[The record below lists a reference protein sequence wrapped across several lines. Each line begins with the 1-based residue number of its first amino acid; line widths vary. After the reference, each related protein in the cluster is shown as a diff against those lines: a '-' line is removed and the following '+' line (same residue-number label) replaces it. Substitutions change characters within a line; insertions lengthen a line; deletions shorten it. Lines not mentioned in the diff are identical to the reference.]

1 MPGASI
7 DLNCDMGEGFGA
19 WAPGADEQLM
29 PLVSSANIACGFH
42 ASDPRIMRRT
52 VRLARRHGVAVGAHP
67 GFRDL
72 VGFGRRMLAA
82 SPDEILDDV
91 VYQVGALLGFCR
103 AEGVP
108 LTHVKPHGALYNAA
122 ATAPALAGAI
132 AQAVR
137 SVDPSLWLVCLAGS
151 ALVEAGRAA
160 GLRCVEEA
168 FADRG
173 YAPDGSLLP
182 RDRPGALVT
191 DPEAVAERVARLAR
205 EGVIRAA
212 DGSDLRVAART
223 VCVHGD
229 TPGAVALASAVRA
242 RLGRDGIAVRS
253 FADASLA
260 ATGP

>member
-1 MPGASI
+1 MAGASI

-19 WAPGADEQLM
+19 WDPAADEQLM
-29 PLVSSANIACGFH
+29 PLVSSANVACGFH

-52 VRLARRHGVAVGAHP
+52 VRLARQHGVAVGAHP

-72 VGFGRRMLAA
+72 VGFGRRTISA
-82 SPDEILDDV
+82 SPEEIRDDV
-91 VYQVGALLGFCR
+91 VYQVGALLAFCR

-122 ATAPALAGAI
+122 AKDPALSRAI
-132 AQAVR
+132 AEAVR
-137 SVDPSLWLVCLAGS
+137 SVDPGLWLMGLAGS
-151 ALVEAGRAA
+151 ALPAAGRAA
-160 GLRCVEEA
+160 GLRTVEEA

-191 DPEAVAERVARLAR
+191 DPAAVAERVARLAR
-205 EGVIRAA
+205 EGVIAAA
-212 DGSDLRVAART
+212 DGTDLRIAAGT

-229 TPGAVALASAVRA
+229 TPGAAALAAAVRA
-242 RLGRDGIAVRS
+242 RLAREGIAVRS
-253 FADASLA
+253 FAGAPA
-260 ATGP
+260 P